1 MFKLIY
7 CSALVFV
14 FASACNNAATD
25 KGQQGSS
32 DDKKTAAAP
41 DSYSTDTVYQALP
54 AMLADL
60 KASANMQELL
70 TQYWIMEEDKEALEL
85 ASDDGDFEIPVRSFN
100 ISPDFT
106 FTKNN
111 RNAMEAGTWNFNE
124 ATKTLTFKY
133 KDGGSDIYK
142 LRALAATEMKLTNI
156 GIKSETVLK
165 FVSDGVA
172 YKNKDDD
179 PFYIA
184 NNKWR
189 VAPRAPETDDAIK
202 QRLKDNLHFFILFYR
217 DAIARKVPKISF
229 YGLPGCLKWYAG
241 AIHIQNKKEINAKWK
256 ACFYN
261 DAQALK
267 AYDMMDKV
275 IGMKYKW
282 SKEKISWVKKN
293 LQVLEQMYQ
302 NL

>member
-1 MFKLIY
+1 MFKIIY
-7 CSALVFV
+7 CSALGFI

-25 KGQQGSS
+25 KGQGSG
-32 DDKKTAAAP
+32 DETKVTTAT

-54 AMLADL
+54 GMLADL
-60 KASANMQELL
+60 KKSENMQELL

-85 ASDDGDFEIPVRSFN
+85 TSDDGDFEIPVRSFN
-100 ISPDFT
+100 LSPDFT

-111 RNAMEAGTWNFNE
+111 RNDMGAGVWNFNE

-142 LRALAATEMKLTNI
+142 LRALAANEMKLTNI

-165 FVSDGVA
+165 FVSDGNS
-172 YKNKDDD
+172 YKEKADD

-189 VAPRAPETDDAIK
+189 IAPRAPETDDAIK

-217 DAIARKVPKISF
+217 DAIARKAPKISF
-229 YGLPGCLKWYAG
+229 YGLPSCLKWYAG
-241 AIHIQNKKEINAKWK
+241 AIHLQGEKEINGKWK

-261 DAQALK
+261 NAQAMK
-267 AYDMMDKV
+267 AYGMMDKV
-275 IGMKYKW
+275 ITMKYKW
-282 SKEKISWVKKN
+282 NKEKISWVKKN

>member
-7 CSALVFV
+7 CSTLVFI
-14 FASACNNAATD
+14 FATACNNAATD
-25 KGQQGSS
+25 KGQGSG
-32 DDKKTAAAP
+32 DEKKVTAAP

-54 AMLADL
+54 GMLTDL
-60 KASANMQELL
+60 KASQNMQELL

-124 ATKTLTFKY
+124 ATKTLIFKY
-133 KDGGSDIYK
+133 KDGGSDTYK
-142 LRALAATEMKLTNI
+142 LRALAANEMKLTNI

-165 FVSDGVA
+165 FVSDGNH
-172 YKNKDDD
+172 YKEKTDD

-189 VAPRAPETDDAIK
+189 VAPRSSESDEAIK

-241 AIHIQNKKEINAKWK
+241 AIHIQNKKEVNAKWK

-261 DAQALK
+261 DAQAMK
-267 AYDMMDKV
+267 AYDMMEKV
-275 IGMKYKW
+275 ITMKYKW
-282 SKEKISWVKKN
+282 SKEKMSWVKKN